1 MDFQYLSFKLVTD
14 KRNIKKI
21 YRSIVTKNKRELGL
35 TLRVSINSIRDFCG
49 ALLKILFYLW
59 SKYYV
64 TGEFS
69 QFKYKIEEYIW
80 NTRDCTIKKHK
91 MRENH

>member
-21 YRSIVTKNKRELGL
+21 YRSIVTKNRRELGL
-35 TLRVSINSIRDFCG
+35 TLHVSINSIRDFCG

-69 QFKYKIEEYIW
+69 QFK
-80 NTRDCTIKKHK
+80 
-91 MRENH
+91 

>member
-21 YRSIVTKNKRELGL
+21 YRSIVTKNRRELGL
-35 TLRVSINSIRDFCG
+35 TLHVSINSIRDFCG

-64 TGEFS
+64 TGEFL
-69 QFKYKIEEYIW
+69 QFK
-80 NTRDCTIKKHK
+80 
-91 MRENH
+91 